1 MFHLILVAS
10 YATFVNSQCDTG
22 GYTCTPTLPPNN
34 DCPGPATNDYVCSS
48 FQPTNAC
55 YNEESLCSA
64 CCRADNLFNGDLAGI
79 FGSVDGLFSSQCAID
94 RCNTDHPTRQPTA
107 DTDHP
112 TVTPSSSPT
121 RDTTS
126 PSATTVNPSVSPT
139 ATTDTPSNNPS
150 VTPSNNPSVTPSNN
164 PSVTPSNNPSVT
176 PSNNPSVTPS
186 NNPSV

>member
-1 MFHLILVAS
+1 MSILILIAFSIGHVK
-10 YATFVNSQCDTG
+10 SQCDG
-22 GYTCTPTLPPNN
+22 VFTCTPSLPPTN
-34 DCPGPATNDYVCSS
+34 DCVGEPYAEWLCSG
-48 FQPTNAC
+48 FIAC
-55 YNEESLCSA
+55 HNEDSLCAA
-64 CCRADNLFNGDLAGI
+64 CCRADKLLNGDLADFYNDLDI
-79 FGSVDGLFSSQCAID
+79 LFSQLCAID